1 MVSASVPNKLRI
13 SPKNKRHCAE
23 KNEGEQIETI
33 IRYLKEKTPEGVIM
47 ENQFFKQFNRKI
59 FDARKRKGNINE
71 YKGKRDGW
79 DLELNI
85 GSTKNTAQWKKVEA
99 KSSKDPKKR
108 QWCIKNIQSPDL
120 HPWKI
125 GVQFKN
131 DHLQHYTFESDYLK
145 KYYSKFIESEIIRK
159 LYKIDEKF
167 ETPNFKDWKKD
178 MLKTGNYKT
187 TFMKEYKRKH
197 KLNGQKIKKEL
208 DPIRKKFHS
217 EYTIP
222 DEDNFK
228 KEIIDTCKKAFNNKD
243 YWLNICGWEGNA
255 CLSKIKPHNTNS
267 PINSNTTTVFRW
279 FDGSFY
285 KDLFKNISHNDLEI
299 KKKKSVNLVREINI
313 KNLNF
318 KFEVQTHF
326 KNQVSNI
333 SLDFK

>member
-1 MVSASVPNKLRI
+1 MTIASASKKSI

-23 KNEGEQIETI
+23 KKEGDQIETI

-47 ENQFFKQFNRKI
+47 EKQFFKQFNLNI
-59 FDARKRKGNINE
+59 FDAKERKGN
-71 YKGKRDGW
+71 KKLGW
-79 DLELNI
+79 DLEINI
-85 GSTKNTAQWKKVEA
+85 GSTKNTAQWKKVEV
-99 KSSKDPKKR
+99 KSSTDKKKR
-108 QWCIKNIQSPDL
+108 KACIKNIQTKDL

-131 DHLQHYTFESDYLK
+131 GLLKNYSFEADYFK
-145 KYYSKFIESEIIRK
+145 KYYSEFIESDLIRK
-159 LYKIDEKF
+159 LYKIDTKF
-167 ETPNFKDWKKD
+167 KTPNFEEWKKD
-178 MLKTGNYKT
+178 MLKMGDLETN
-187 TFMKEYKRKH
+187 FMKEYKRKH
-197 KLNGQKIKKEL
+197 ELNGQKIKKEL

-228 KEIIDTCKKAFNNKD
+228 KEILDTCRKTFNNKD
-243 YWLNICGWEGNA
+243 YWLNICGWEGNS
-255 CLSKIKPHNTNS
+255 CLSKIKPHNTKS

-299 KKKKSVNLVREINI
+299 KKKTSVNLVREINI
-313 KNLNF
+313 KNSNF
-318 KFEVQTHF
+318 KFEVQTRF
-326 KNQVSNI
+326 RNKVTFL